1 MARLT
6 HAERKERTRGNLVAT
21 AHKAFLEHGF
31 HGASIDEIAEEAGYS
46 KGAVYSN
53 FAGKDDLF
61 LAVLDAYAEH
71 RAGVLADALF
81 DEESIED
88 SFRAVARSIVAADEG
103 EPRWTPLVLEFWAHA
118 SRRPALRA
126 AVAERRER
134 FFTIVAGLIEE
145 LAARHGARLK
155 IPAREAARGTS
166 ALARGLALDRLLS
179 PETVSSDLFEE
190 MHVAYCNG
198 LTEFAED
205 GRPTAEGAIAS

>member
-1 MARLT
+1 
-6 HAERKERTRGNLVAT
+6 
-21 AHKAFLEHGF
+21 
-31 HGASIDEIAEEAGYS
+31 
-46 KGAVYSN
+46 
-53 FAGKDDLF
+53 
-61 LAVLDAYAEH
+61 LDAT
-71 RAGVLADALF
+71 RARVLGTRLPEA
-81 DEESIED
+81 
-88 SFRAVARSIVAADEG
+88 
-103 EPRWTPLVLEFWAHA
+103 P
-118 SRRPALRA
+118 LRA

-205 GRPTAEGAIAS
+205 GRPTAEGVIAT